1 MNQLISLTEWSF
13 PMVFG
18 WSFYR
23 TRPSTAKATAKATAK
38 GLANQPSLLDA
49 HSSYYTNKEDFVSAK
64 GA

>member
-23 TRPSTAKATAKATAK
+23 TRPSTAKATAK